1 MNLYVFFA
9 IALGAL
15 TGVTNTATLAPA
27 VVLRRSSDRRA
38 QAPARK
44 QVLLTPRPPR
54 NRGTQEPRHSR
65 FAFRADAPLTGAA
78 TPRAPATT
86 C

>member
-44 QVLLTPRPPR
+44 QVLLRTHHPRS
-54 NRGTQEPRHSR
+54 RGTHELRSSLA
-65 FAFRADAPLTGAA
+65 AFRADAPLSGAA